1 MGSLI
6 LPNFVI
12 NPFTANAT
20 IDAGKLIRA
29 IRIGVRMLDNI
40 IDINKFPHKIYEN
53 YQKRFRTI
61 GLGITGLAD
70 TLAMLN
76 LKYSSPE
83 GREFVDNLLDD
94 ISYYAYE
101 ASCMLAQ
108 EKGAFPGFDLRML
121 NSGFLTKQ
129 SKDWDYIRDSI
140 KEHGIRN
147 AKIMSIA
154 PTGTMSLTFGQNCSS
169 GIEPIFSLEYDRKV
183 KYGGQSEENAKTVT
197 VRDYAYEKWL
207 EVKDNP
213 GCIVKKDIFETAL
226 NMKVEDHVE
235 MLGVIAKH
243 VDMSVSKTI
252 NIPTEYSFEDTKEV
266 YKRCWELKIK
276 GCTIFRPNEI
286 RQGILIADNKKD
298 SKEKAPKNKEI
309 EIPWGTVLDTAD
321 DLVGYKRKITNG
333 CGKFHLH
340 LYFDENDGA
349 PRETFI
355 DMGRGGGC
363 ERNLAFISKL
373 MSISLRAGVPLEEII
388 DAAKTIR
395 PCKAFC
401 DNKNSSKGTSC
412 PSAIGWALED
422 LEKKIKAMCFDDDEE
437 AEVESPQKVETPVL
451 ETEKTPTVS
460 EEKVS
465 KSDDSMKCP
474 DCGAALNA
482 VGGCIVCPECGWN
495 RCGE

>member
-1 MGSLI
+1 
-6 LPNFVI
+6 
-12 NPFTANAT
+12 
-20 IDAGKLIRA
+20 
-29 IRIGVRMLDNI
+29 
-40 IDINKFPHKIYEN
+40 
-53 YQKRFRTI
+53 
-61 GLGITGLAD
+61 
-70 TLAMLN
+70 MLN

-183 KYGGQSEENAKTVT
+183 KYGGQSEENAKIVT
-197 VRDYAYEKWL
+197 IRDYAYEKWL

-213 GCIVKKDIFETAL
+213 DCIVKKDIFETAL

-266 YKRCWELKIK
+266 YKRCW
-276 GCTIFRPNEI
+276 
-286 RQGILIADNKKD
+286 
-298 SKEKAPKNKEI
+298 
-309 EIPWGTVLDTAD
+309 
-321 DLVGYKRKITNG
+321 
-333 CGKFHLH
+333 
-340 LYFDENDGA
+340 
-349 PRETFI
+349 
-355 DMGRGGGC
+355 
-363 ERNLAFISKL
+363 
-373 MSISLRAGVPLEEII
+373 
-388 DAAKTIR
+388 
-395 PCKAFC
+395 
-401 DNKNSSKGTSC
+401 
-412 PSAIGWALED
+412 
-422 LEKKIKAMCFDDDEE
+422 
-437 AEVESPQKVETPVL
+437 
-451 ETEKTPTVS
+451 
-460 EEKVS
+460 
-465 KSDDSMKCP
+465 
-474 DCGAALNA
+474 
-482 VGGCIVCPECGWN
+482 
-495 RCGE
+495 

>member
-1 MGSLI
+1 
-6 LPNFVI
+6 
-12 NPFTANAT
+12 
-20 IDAGKLIRA
+20 
-29 IRIGVRMLDNI
+29 
-40 IDINKFPHKIYEN
+40 
-53 YQKRFRTI
+53 
-61 GLGITGLAD
+61 
-70 TLAMLN
+70 
-76 LKYSSPE
+76 
-83 GREFVDNLLDD
+83 
-94 ISYYAYE
+94 
-101 ASCMLAQ
+101 
-108 EKGAFPGFDLRML
+108 
-121 NSGFLTKQ
+121 
-129 SKDWDYIRDSI
+129 
-140 KEHGIRN
+140 
-147 AKIMSIA
+147 
-154 PTGTMSLTFGQNCSS
+154 
-169 GIEPIFSLEYDRKV
+169 
-183 KYGGQSEENAKTVT
+183 
-197 VRDYAYEKWL
+197 
-207 EVKDNP
+207 
-213 GCIVKKDIFETAL
+213 
-226 NMKVEDHVE
+226 MKVEDHVE

-451 ETEKTPTVS
+451 EAEKTPTVS

-465 KSDDSMKCP
+465 KSDDSTKCSNDSMKCP

-482 VGGCIVCPECGWN
+482 IGGCIVCPECGWN